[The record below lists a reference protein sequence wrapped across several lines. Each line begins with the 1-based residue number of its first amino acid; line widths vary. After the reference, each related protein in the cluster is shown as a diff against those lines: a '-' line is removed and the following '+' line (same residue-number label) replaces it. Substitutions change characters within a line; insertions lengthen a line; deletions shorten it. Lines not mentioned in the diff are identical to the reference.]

1 MLNEVLLEN
10 VQTRHF
16 FLILANLSFVS
27 DLSLLLSFVSRLS
40 LVCLFCCLFRF
51 PLFSPRHCPTR

>member
-1 MLNEVLLEN
+1 MLNEFLLEN

-27 DLSLLLSFVSRLS
+27 DLSLLLSFVSHLS
-40 LVCLFCCLFRF
+40 LLLLV
-51 PLFSPRHCPTR
+51 PVSLFSFRHRPTR